1 MRELADLLSGI
12 SVVTATYNECKS
24 LPVLISAVR
33 RLLVGVKHEIIV
45 VDDSSTDGTL
55 EAAKSADVVIV
66 KRREGQTVAL
76 LAGMRMAKFPTVVT
90 MDADLENPP
99 ELIQVLAERIV
110 GSDIVV
116 ASRVSLPRLSE
127 RIACATIG
135 RVCGVID
142 VFSNFRAYN
151 QSVIKQLRVN
161 CGETFGA
168 EILVRAKFMDLRVSQ
183 VFYTPPRRRRNPRI
197 GGTLKANVRIML
209 AVVKLVMLL
218 LHLSLEE
225 TSIYA

>member
-1 MRELADLLSGI
+1 MGKLADLFPGI
-12 SVVTATYNECKS
+12 SVVTATYNECES

-33 RLLVGVKHEIIV
+33 KLLFGVKHEIIV
-45 VDDSSTDGTL
+45 VDDSSTDGTP

-66 KRREGQTVAL
+66 KRREGQTLAL
-76 LAGMRMAKFPTVVT
+76 LAGMRVARFPTIVT

-99 ELIQVLAERIV
+99 ELIQVLAEKIV
-110 GSDIVV
+110 SSDIVV
-116 ASRVSLPRLSE
+116 ASRVCLPRVSE

-135 RVCGVID
+135 RICGVTD

-168 EILVRAKFMDLRVSQ
+168 EILVRAKFMDLRISQ
-183 VFYTPPRRRRNPRI
+183 VFYTPPRRRRKPRI
-197 GGTLKANVRIML
+197 GGTLKANARIML
-209 AVVKLVMLL
+209 AVVKLTMLL
-218 LHLSLEE
+218 LHRSLQE
-225 TSIYA
+225 TSI